1 MWLASL
7 AVVAPATSAATQGQD
22 IVVQVSVFRAEIERI
37 LRSDNLDTLA
47 GRSRE
52 VADIMARIPRGRAP
66 ADFWQSYQRHVDAW
80 QRFAEAS
87 DSGADQDELIAE
99 ERKLNSTFDDV
110 ERIARRYGARMP
122 QPHIAARVP

>member
-1 MWLASL
+1 MWLAAL
-7 AVVAPATSAATQGQD
+7 AVAAPAAPTATQGQD

-47 GRSRE
+47 SRPRQ
-52 VADIMARIPRGRAP
+52 VADIMARIPSGRAP
-66 ADFWQSYQRHVDAW
+66 ADFWQAYQRHVDAW
-80 QRFAEAS
+80 RRFAEATE
-87 DSGADQDELIAE
+87 SGADQDELIAE

-122 QPHIAARVP
+122 QPRIAARVP

>member
-1 MWLASL
+1 MWLAGL
-7 AVVAPATSAATQGQD
+7 AVVAPATPAATQGPD
-22 IVVQVSVFRAEIERI
+22 IVVQVSVFRAEIERVV
-37 LRSDNLDTLA
+37 RSDNLDTLA
-47 GRSRE
+47 GRPRE
-52 VADIMARIPRGRAP
+52 VADTMARIQRGRAP

-87 DSGADQDELIAE
+87 DSGADQVELIAD

-122 QPHIAARVP
+122 QPRIAARVP